1 MPIAYEAAHDIASGL
16 FWEPDDVHQS
26 IARREG
32 EVAPLWL
39 SALWTV
45 LSGGGR
51 GEVLALFS
59 DFPAALARARAYAG
73 MSLSNPAPDQALA
86 WWPDERLRQIQALL
100 EAAWTDEASW
110 PQIAEGQGATQQA
123 LQMRLWRAQVERAQ
137 SLSAEPDKALR
148 ALAQAPLAD
157 AASARSALSLPVL
170 LVGTLANGQ
179 RQGCLARLRL
189 WRWYCPPAQG
199 DRVAAAHRAQLH
211 LLPTLTQACVPLTQ
225 RFAQSLETV
234 AYWLRTQVEAHAAQ
248 DMALVW
254 DLEPLKGG
262 AHLLAGPSASAAFGL
277 AGAWLMA
284 ADLSPAW
291 QAPLRK
297 LSVSDFKRVYLS
309 AELLSD
315 GRLGP
320 VGGVDAKDE
329 ALALARLAQG
339 DLGRELPLYVALKQ
353 KLDNDP
359 PGQEADDDR
368 LPWLLSEHD
377 TLLSVAQAL
386 KRRPMTAAQTLVNEV
401 LGAALAE
408 LTVPPGPAD
417 IACPNHLPPALPVD
431 DPDLGAALIA
441 LCTDAQAQP
450 CNDPL
455 HYALRCWAERG
466 RATYGDRHH
475 ARTGPVHQRFVNLQL
490 ALPSNQPSNQPVA
503 EAENEAEQRKP
514 PDRPYDTLEQLL
526 DDFERGPLR
535 GQCPSAVL
543 IEGAPGSGKSWLM
556 QRHEQ
561 ALCEQ
566 FIWHERQGAD
576 AGPALANTPVL
587 PLYLAL
593 NLLPAYADPVAFYR
607 AELLSKYPDERL
619 GLAQRLDPARRS
631 ERAHP
636 YRLRLLI
643 DGLNEIRADHDP
655 QERAKD
661 VVIALWKAFR
671 PDLPMVLGIRPGRN
685 WMLDDLVQRF
695 SVRKAT
701 LAAWKR
707 PHIQKYLERRW
718 GEGSPWVQKF
728 LDGLPAESDHEDLLG
743 TPLYLNLQC
752 ELWEAGAQELL
763 ANPAHLLAA
772 MLWLRLGQELDG
784 PAGRQALSAP
794 GMVSKDEAELARA
807 FALQPGH
814 PPAFPLEGWLLK
826 GLFAQAKAQWL
837 SATDQSR
844 DVRGQVSLPW
854 TSVQRSLMAAGLP
867 RHQLSAWMDAVHAL
881 GLARRERTKQG
892 DQFRFEHQVFG
903 EWLASAALFSAG
915 AHTGAG
921 GGRLPDEQPLPSH
934 WSPEALAQ
942 LAQELAP
949 PPLAR
954 SAEAELDAQRQQ
966 TREAWADPRLDG
978 LFEDWREHGLRLPL
992 DELQA
997 TLDQARGI
1005 PLAGSNLLEVYQDR
1019 EFGFVQLDAAAGEG
1033 VWHFGNHGDFL
1044 ARRGLITGHT
1054 GPGHW
1059 SADRAAWAL
1068 VCQRDD
1074 VWPVF
1079 RAAAQRAT
1087 SARVGPVQ
1095 SRALWAMGRLE
1106 LPPPGPLDDIV
1117 PLALDALGD
1126 EALLAWLS
1134 WLAEK
1139 GPGALLSTSL
1149 GRSRERL
1156 RGWAQRGEAQASE
1169 VAALWAASSQRLLAV
1184 VNDASVS
1191 GTAAPETDAG
1201 RSVGCADPRQRLQAG
1216 LLLGAQGEPGSPEG
1230 DHQRFERSGP
1240 GLRLRAP
1247 HWLPVGGPG
1256 QRFRLGDPA
1265 CGEDAEPFLWL
1276 GDAPGLPPFQ
1286 IAQLP
1291 VTVAEYRCFI
1301 EAGGYG
1307 SEEVRVPTWWAAAGP
1322 LAVQWLTQQREAGK
1336 ALSPSTWG
1344 RAGFDNPL
1352 QPVTG
1357 VTWFEALAYCI
1368 WAGEAVYADRLARL
1382 NAGAGGR
1389 RWALR
1394 LPTEWEWEA
1403 AVRGPHPGA
1412 DDAPPLAWPGH
1423 GPQTREDDA
1432 PGAMLFNHAATGWGL
1447 PSPVGCW
1454 GASRSPLGLLDG
1466 AGNVWNWCANLK
1478 DDDWRSP
1485 VNGRPVQASA
1495 EAGQRLRALRGGGY
1509 LNTAAH
1515 CRAGLRVGN
1524 APGSFGDDGGFR
1536 LVLAAGL

>member
-1 MPIAYEAAHDIASGL
+1 MPIAYEAAHEIASSL
-16 FWEPDDVHQS
+16 FREPDDVHQS
-26 IARREG
+26 IARHEG
-32 EVAPLWL
+32 EAAPLWL

-51 GEVLALFS
+51 GEALALFS
-59 DFPAALARARAYAG
+59 DFPAALARAQAYAG

-86 WWPDERLRQIQALL
+86 WWPDERLSQIQALL

-123 LQMRLWRAQVERAQ
+123 LQMRLWRAQVERAKA
-137 SLSAEPDKALR
+137 LSAEPDKSLR
-148 ALAQAPLAD
+148 ALALAPLAG
-157 AASARSALSLPVL
+157 AANARPALSLPVL
-170 LVGTLANGQ
+170 LVSSLANGQ
-179 RQGCLARLRL
+179 RQGCLAQLRL
-189 WRWYCPPAQG
+189 WRWYCPPAPG

-211 LLPTLTQACVPLTQ
+211 LLPTLTQACVPLTR
-225 RFAQSLETV
+225 RFAHSLETV
-234 AYWLRTQVEAHAAQ
+234 AHWLRTQVEPRAAQ
-248 DMALVW
+248 DTALVW

-284 ADLSPAW
+284 TDMPSAW
-291 QAPLRK
+291 QVPLRK

-353 KLDNDP
+353 KLDNSLAPDH
-359 PGQEADDDR
+359 EADDDR
-368 LPWLLSEHD
+368 PPWLLSEHD

-417 IACPNHLPPALPVD
+417 MACPSHLPPALPVD

-441 LCTDAQAQP
+441 LCTDAQAQR
-450 CNDPL
+450 CTDPL

-490 ALPSNQPSNQPVA
+490 ALPSNQPVTEGEDA
-503 EAENEAEQRKP
+503 AEQRKP
-514 PDRPYDTLEQLL
+514 PYDTLEQLL
-526 DDFERGPLR
+526 DDFEHGSLR
-535 GQCPSAVL
+535 AERPSAVL

-587 PLYLAL
+587 PLYLPL
-593 NLLPAYADPVAFYR
+593 NLLPAEDDPVAFYR
-607 AELLSKYPDERL
+607 AELLAKYPDERL
-619 GLAQRLDPARRS
+619 GLAQRLDPARRG

-643 DGLNEIRADHDP
+643 DGLNEIRTDFDP
-655 QERAKD
+655 QARAKD

-671 PDLPMVLGIRPGRN
+671 PELPMVLGIRPGRN
-685 WMLDDLVQRF
+685 WTLDDPVQRF
-695 SVRKAT
+695 SVREAT

-718 GEGSPWVQKF
+718 GEGSPRVQRF
-728 LDGLPAESDHEDLLG
+728 LDGLSAGSDHETLLG

-752 ELWEAGAQELL
+752 ELWEAGAQKLL
-763 ANPAHLLAA
+763 ANRAHLLAA

-807 FALQPGH
+807 FAQQPGH

-837 SATDQSR
+837 SATDTSR
-844 DVRGQVSLPW
+844 DVRGQVSQPW

-867 RHQLSAWMDAVHAL
+867 REQLSAWMDAVHAL
-881 GLARRERTKQG
+881 GLARRERSEQG
-892 DQFRFEHQVFG
+892 QQFRFEHQVFG
-903 EWLASAALFSAG
+903 EWLASAALFTTG
-915 AHTGAG
+915 AHTGPG

-934 WSPEALAQ
+934 WSAEALAQ

-949 PPLAR
+949 PPMAR
-954 SAEAELDAQRQQ
+954 SAEAEMEFQRQR
-966 TREAWADPRLDG
+966 TGEAWADPRLDD
-978 LFEDWREHGLRLPL
+978 LLDEWREDGLRLPL

-997 TLDQARGI
+997 WLDEARGI
-1005 PLAGSNLLEVYQDR
+1005 PVAGSNLLEVYQRR
-1019 EFGFVQLDAAAGEG
+1019 ELGFIQLNAAAGEG
-1033 VWHFGNHGDFL
+1033 AWHFGNHGDFL
-1044 ARRGLITGHT
+1044 APQGLIPGHT
-1054 GPGHW
+1054 GLDHW
-1059 SADRAAWAL
+1059 SADRAAWAH
-1068 VCQRDD
+1068 VCQHAD
-1074 VWPVF
+1074 VWSVF
-1079 RAAAQRAT
+1079 RAAAQRAM

-1095 SRALWAMGRLE
+1095 AQALWSMGRLE

-1126 EALLAWLS
+1126 EALLAWLG
-1134 WLAEK
+1134 WLAQQ

-1149 GRSRERL
+1149 ARSRERL
-1156 RGWAQRGEAQASE
+1156 RGWAQKGEAQASE
-1169 VAALWAASSQRLLAV
+1169 VAALWATSSQRLLAV
-1184 VNDASVS
+1184 VNDA
-1191 GTAAPETDAG
+1191 GAPEAAAPVPGLPRLAG
-1201 RSVGCADPRQRLQAG
+1201 GADPRQRLQAG
-1216 LLLGAQGEPGSPEG
+1216 LWLGAQGEPGSPEG
-1230 DHQRFERSGP
+1230 DHLRFERSGP

-1265 CGEDAEPFLWL
+1265 CGEDAKPFLWL
-1276 GDAPGLPPFQ
+1276 GDAPGLPPLSPFQ

-1301 EAGGYG
+1301 DAGGYG
-1307 SEEVRVPTWWAAAGP
+1307 SEDVRVPTWWAAAGP

-1336 ALSPSTWG
+1336 ALQPGNWG
-1344 RAGFDNPL
+1344 MAGFDNPL

-1357 VTWFEALAYCI
+1357 VTWFEALAYCV
-1368 WAGEAVYADRLARL
+1368 WAGNVVYGDRLARL
-1382 NAGAGGR
+1382 NAGAGGH

-1403 AVRGPHPGA
+1403 AMRGPHPGA

-1423 GPQTREDDA
+1423 GPQTREGDA
-1432 PGAMLFNHAATGWGL
+1432 PGAMLFNHADTGWRR

-1485 VNGRPVQASA
+1485 VNGHPVQASS
-1495 EAGQRLRALRGGGY
+1495 EAGQRHRALRGGSFN
-1509 LNTAAH
+1509 LTAAR
-1515 CRAGLRVGN
+1515 CRAGSRFGL
-1524 APGSFGDDGGFR
+1524 APDFDFNYVGFR
-1536 LVLAAGL
+1536 LVLAVGL